1 MIMVIIQKTFI
12 IMIVFVYV
20 TYYFI
25 KENVMYQ
32 NSNGRFK
39 YRIKFKFIYIY
50 KYIYIY
56 ILE

>member
-1 MIMVIIQKTFI
+1 MIMVIIKKTFI

-25 KENVMYQ
+25 KENVMCQ

-50 KYIYIY
+50 IY

>member
-1 MIMVIIQKTFI
+1 MIMVIIKKTFI

-32 NSNGRFK
+32 NSNGRIK
-39 YRIKFKFIYIY
+39 YRIKFKFIF
-50 KYIYIY
+50 IYIY